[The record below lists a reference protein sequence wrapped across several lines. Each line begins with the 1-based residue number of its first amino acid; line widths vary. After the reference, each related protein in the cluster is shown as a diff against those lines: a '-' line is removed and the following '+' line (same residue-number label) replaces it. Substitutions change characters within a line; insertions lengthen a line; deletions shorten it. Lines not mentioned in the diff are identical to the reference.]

1 MIKSSLN
8 VVYYTVS
15 TALVISVSTLVILIF
30 HISSAKE
37 HLLEENTVIIA
48 KLERPLNI
56 KKKNCISI
64 YFYNIRNMQNNAI
77 NIGRHNKY

>member
-1 MIKSSLN
+1 MIKSNLN

-37 HLLEENTVIIA
+37 HLLEESTVIIS

-56 KKKNCISI
+56 KKKNCISRFI
-64 YFYNIRNMQNNAI
+64 FIIFEICKIMQLI
-77 NIGRHNKY
+77 

>member
-48 KLERPLNI
+48 KLENHSIL
-56 KKKNCISI
+56 KKEL
-64 YFYNIRNMQNNAI
+64 YQ
-77 NIGRHNKY
+77 